1 MATTTNEINFITSF
15 DWNSKTLSV
24 SDASDYT
31 GTNLSNIDP
40 VSDMRGLIKVVD
52 PNGSTAYNNTST
64 GSPDITAAA
73 SVTFQS
79 SDINFATETVTLS
92 ASHGYVSGDAV
103 CYVKGSGGTPPTG
116 WSDEQNYFVIAD
128 PAFPTKL
135 KLAATYDDAIAGT
148 PVPITSAGM
157 AGTAHVFVKKNSS
170 ITISLPTNSDG
181 TPVTG
186 SYLVTLTMFDA
197 GSTSTQYDRVQSVNL
212 DYSRPT
218 LAFDISHSVITP
230 IFFKSIIGNSFEV
243 GGVAPTTTYS
253 HILYNP
259 PSIGGNT
266 TKTTATLN
274 TNVFYT
280 GPCQVVGTATN
291 TWQFSNAFYSDDTTA
306 NTIRW
311 TLTDVVTGTE
321 AYTVDGTNSISDYYP
336 CMKSLFDRMESKRT
350 TNRGDYDRLR
360 ADFELASSNYQMLEA
375 AINSDYST
383 DINTYAI
390 EIQRLT
396 NCSPTTAS
404 TQVFGI
410 GTTSEITRKYTDTIT
425 GTTYTPL
432 DANSNAALVGYS
444 SEDITVF
451 IDGVYAD
458 GASAATYSLASSTGV
473 ITFGS
478 SLTAAVVTVYISK
491 P

>member
-31 GTNLSNIDP
+31 GTNLANIDP
-40 VSDMRGLIKVVD
+40 ISDMRGLIKVVD

-73 SVTFQS
+73 QT
-79 SDINFATETVTLS
+79 ITAMNAATNTLTITG
-92 ASHGYVSGDAV
+92 HGYVTGQAV
-103 CYVKGSGGTPPTG
+103 CYDSQAGTDIGGMTDRT
-116 WSDEQNYFVIAD
+116 NYFVIKVTNNV
-128 PAFPTKL
+128 FG
-135 KLAATYDDAIAGT
+135 LAATYDDAIAAT
-148 PVPITSAGM
+148 PINLTSTLP
-157 AGTAHVFVKKNSS
+157 AGTQELTAKNSS

-218 LAFDISHSVITP
+218 LAFDISHSVIIP
-230 IFFKSIIGNSFEV
+230 IFFKSIIGNSFAV
-243 GGVAPTTTYS
+243 GGVTPTTTYS

-321 AYTVDGTNSISDYYP
+321 PYTVDGTNSISDYYP

-383 DINTYAI
+383 DINTYAL

-410 GTTSEITRKYTDTIT
+410 GTTSEITRKYAETLTVAS
-425 GTTYTPL
+425 TTYTPL

-444 SEDITVF
+444 DNDIAVF
-451 IDGVYAD
+451 IDGEYVQV
-458 GASAATYSLASSTGV
+458 GASVQTYSLNSSTGV
-473 ITFGS
+473 ITLG
-478 SLTAAVVTVYISK
+478 TTINIGQNITVYILK

>member
-40 VSDMRGLIKVVD
+40 ISDMRGLIKVVD

-73 SVTFQS
+73 QTIASF
-79 SDINFATETVTLS
+79 NATTNIFTIT
-92 ASHGYVSGDAV
+92 AHGYETGQPVAYDSLAGTDITGLTDRANYFIIKVDADRFGLATTYDNAISAIAVDVSGSLV
-103 CYVKGSGGTPPTG
+103 GT
-116 WSDEQNYFVIAD
+116 Q
-128 PAFPTKL
+128 
-135 KLAATYDDAIAGT
+135 
-148 PVPITSAGM
+148 
-157 AGTAHVFVKKNSS
+157 VFVSKNSS
-170 ITISLPTNSDG
+170 ITINLPTNSDG

-186 SYLVTLTMFDA
+186 SYLVTLTMFDS
-197 GSTSTQYDRVQSVNL
+197 GSTSTQYDRVQYVNL

-218 LAFDISHSVITP
+218 LSFDISHSVITP
-230 IFFKSIIGNSFEV
+230 IFFKSIIENSFSV
-243 GGVAPTTTYS
+243 GGVTPTTTYS

-266 TKTTATLN
+266 TGAAATLN

-280 GPCQVVGTATN
+280 GACQVVGTATN

-336 CMKSLFDRMESKRT
+336 CMKSLFDRMEAKRT
-350 TNRGDYDRLR
+350 TNRGGYDRLK

-375 AINSDYST
+375 ALNSDYST
-383 DINTYAI
+383 DVNTYAL

-396 NCSPTTAS
+396 GCSPTTAS

-410 GTTSEITRKYTDTIT
+410 GTTSEITRKYVDTIT

-444 SEDITVF
+444 TEDIFVF
-451 IDGVYAD
+451 IDSEFSD
-458 GASAATYSLASSTGV
+458 GAAATTNTLNSSTGV
-473 ITFGS
+473 ITFGA
-478 SLTAAVVTVYISK
+478 SLISATVTVYINK